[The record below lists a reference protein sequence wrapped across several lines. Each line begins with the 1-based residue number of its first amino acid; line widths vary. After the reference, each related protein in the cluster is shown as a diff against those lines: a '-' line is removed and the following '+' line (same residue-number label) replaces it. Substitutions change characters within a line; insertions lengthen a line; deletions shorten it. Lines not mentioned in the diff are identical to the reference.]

1 MFQEHVWVTRDG
13 KFPLPSESENC
24 ILVTVTEE
32 EVNNVVKHVPK
43 IETLVSSPFCAF
55 SAKETTDLK
64 CLHREFTNTYL
75 LSFFHFKSFKS
86 KKFVLRSS
94 NCCF

>member
-55 SAKETTDLK
+55 SAKETADLK
-64 CLHREFTNTYL
+64 CLHREFTSAYL
-75 LSFFHFKSFKS
+75 LSFLFISLLKV
-86 KKFVLRSS
+86 KKIVLRIF
-94 NCCF
+94 CF